1 MIFLALVWPMIP
13 LQSGVL
19 CPLRAV
25 TGIPCPMCGM
35 TTSVIATTHFDF
47 GGAFA
52 ANPAG
57 LIAVATACFLLV
69 RRPQRLRVS
78 LPVISVAL
86 IAMWIFELNR
96 YGIV

>member
-1 MIFLALVWPMIP
+1 MLLVALVRPMIP

-57 LIAVATACFLLV
+57 ILAVATACYLLV
-69 RRPQRLRVS
+69 RRPLRLRVS
-78 LPVISVAL
+78 LPMVSVAL
-86 IAMWIFELNR
+86 AAMWLFELNR
-96 YGIV
+96 YGIN